1 MRTSASATRRE
12 SSSPIRARPLLL
24 LAPAI
29 AWALLGCAPRPLP
42 PRVPS
47 AEVEAERRRQY
58 ELAAERLLAH
68 MERVSRVG
76 ARLTVAGAPFC
87 GEEIKAY
94 IGLLSAS
101 RSSVARQL
109 GAHEA
114 WVDASSALRDAWEI
128 DGTPEVL
135 AVLPG
140 SPAEAAGIR
149 VGDHVVDLDV
159 ERDDAAS
166 LWIEVARGDETIR
179 RRLSYVAECEYPITT
194 AIGDMVN
201 AHVDGQTIV
210 ITTGLLRFVEN
221 DDELAAVIG
230 HELAHRILGHRRS
243 RLKSRERAADYL
255 GVYLA
260 ARAGYDP
267 AAAATF
273 VRRLAAEHPELI
285 SDRAS
290 PAHPST
296 AARVAA
302 LERTVEEIRA
312 QQGRGDRP
320 KPGALEDL

>member
-1 MRTSASATRRE
+1 
-12 SSSPIRARPLLL
+12 
-24 LAPAI
+24 
-29 AWALLGCAPRPLP
+29 
-42 PRVPS
+42 
-47 AEVEAERRRQY
+47 
-58 ELAAERLLAH
+58 

-101 RSSVARQL
+101 RSSLARQL
-109 GAHEA
+109 GAHQA

-159 ERDDAAS
+159 DTDEHDPA
-166 LWIEVARGDETIR
+166 LWIEVARGNETIR
-179 RRLSYVAECEYPITT
+179 RRLTYVAECEYPITT
-194 AIGDMVN
+194 TIGDMVN

-302 LERTVEEIRA
+302 LERTVAEIRA
-312 QQGRGDRP
+312 QQKRGDRP
-320 KPGALEDL
+320 RPGTLEDL